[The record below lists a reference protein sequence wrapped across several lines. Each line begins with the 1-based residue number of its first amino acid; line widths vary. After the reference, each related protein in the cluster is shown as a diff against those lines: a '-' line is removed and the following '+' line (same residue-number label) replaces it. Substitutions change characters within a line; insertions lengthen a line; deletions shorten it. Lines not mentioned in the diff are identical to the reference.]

1 MKKETKI
8 LTALSICLAFV
19 FLISFGLGKYPI
31 NIKELLGILGSKILP
46 IKQFWTN
53 NQQIA
58 LFNIRMPR
66 ILLGILVGAALPT
79 AGVCYQGIF
88 RNPMVSPDLLGA
100 SSGAAFG
107 AVLAILSGAG
117 FLGISMSAFF
127 FALFTVWIVCM
138 VGKHAKG
145 NSALGLVLSGIM
157 VSSVFTSATSFLKL
171 VADPDQELPAIT
183 YWLMG
188 SLAGA
193 KKSDVAF
200 VILPILSGMIPL
212 FLLRW
217 KLNLLTIGEEEARTM
232 GIDVVKIRGIVI
244 ACATL
249 ITAASIS
256 VSGMIGWVGLVIP
269 HFARMLIGCDYRKLL
284 PASVL
289 MGATFMLIVD
299 NIARLATT
307 SEIPIGIL
315 TSFVGAPFFLYLIMR
330 EGE

>member
-1 MKKETKI
+1 MKKENKI
-8 LTALSICLAFV
+8 LVVLSVTLVVI
-19 FLISFGLGKYPI
+19 FLLSFGLGKYPI
-31 NIKELLGILGSKILP
+31 NLKELLGILASKVFP
-46 IKQFWTN
+46 IKQFWTD

-107 AVLAILSGAG
+107 AVLAILGGAS
-117 FLGISMSAFF
+117 FFGISISAFF

-145 NSALGLVLSGIM
+145 NPVLGLVLSGIM

-193 KKSDVAF
+193 KKSDVVFAL
-200 VILPILSGMIPL
+200 IPIIVGMIPL
-212 FLLRW
+212 FMLRW
-217 KLNLLTIGEEEARTM
+217 KMNLLTLGEDEARTM
-232 GIDVVKIRGIVI
+232 GVDVRKIRGIVI

-269 HFARMLIGCDYRKLL
+269 HFARMLVGCDYRKLL
-284 PASVL
+284 PASVI
-289 MGATFMLIVD
+289 MGSTFMLIVD
-299 NIARLATT
+299 NIARLAAT

>member
-1 MKKETKI
+1 MKRETKI
-8 LTALSICLAFV
+8 LTALSMILVFV
-19 FLISFGLGKYPI
+19 FLLSFGLGKYPI
-31 NIKELLGILGSKILP
+31 QLKELLGILGSKIFP
-46 IKQFWTN
+46 VSKFWTT
-53 NQQIA
+53 NQEIA

-66 ILLGILVGAALPT
+66 ILLGILVGAALPA

-117 FLGISMSAFF
+117 FLRISMSAFF
-127 FALFTVWIVCM
+127 FALFTVWLVCL

-145 NSALGLVLSGIM
+145 NQTLGLVLAGIM
-157 VSSVFTSATSFLKL
+157 ISSVFTSATSFLKL
-171 VADPDQELPAIT
+171 VADPDQELPTIT

-188 SLAGA
+188 SLSGA
-193 KKSDVAF
+193 KKSDVSFA
-200 VILPILSGMIPL
+200 IIPILMGLIPL

-217 KLNLLTIGEEEARTM
+217 KLNLLTLGEDEARTM
-232 GIDVVKIRGIVI
+232 GVDVPKIRGVVI

-315 TSFVGAPFFLYLIMR
+315 TSFVGAPFFLYLIVR